1 MCLGMKMSC
10 MEQKLNQKKVKM
22 MSIVIKNK
30 KVIKMKMMTTMKISE
45 IIEAINIEVL
55 EIY

>member
-10 MEQKLNQKKVKM
+10 MEQKLNQKKVKKI
-22 MSIVIKNK
+22 SIVIKNK

>member
-1 MCLGMKMSC
+1 MSC